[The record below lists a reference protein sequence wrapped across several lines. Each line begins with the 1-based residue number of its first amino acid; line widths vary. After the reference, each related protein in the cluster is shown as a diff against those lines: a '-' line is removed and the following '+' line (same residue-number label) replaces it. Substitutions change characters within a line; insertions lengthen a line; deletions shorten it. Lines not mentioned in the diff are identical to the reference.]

1 MSLKNQWLLN
11 ISMVVFSWLS
21 LCFYGWRNIKRF
33 LPATLLVLCLEAFN
47 VQIGKKRKWWVF
59 YNKPKSYISGEL
71 PFSIG
76 PFFAFSMWV
85 LKWSYG
91 NFKQFLLLNA
101 GFHVFFTFIL
111 ISLMKKL
118 KVIKL
123 VNLNKF
129 QFFLYFFY
137 KAVFLYGFQYMI
149 DNKKNGD
156 SSNTF
161 KKDNIVALPQTT
173 DFTSEL

>member
-11 ISMVVFSWLS
+11 FAMIVFSWLS
-21 LCFYGWRNIKRF
+21 LSFYGWHNIKKF

-47 VQIGKKRKWWVF
+47 VQIGKKRRWWLF
-59 YNKPKSYISGEL
+59 YNKPKSYVTGEL
-71 PFSIG
+71 PFNVG

-101 GFHVFFTFIL
+101 ISHAFFAFIL
-111 ISLMKKL
+111 MSLMKKL

-123 VNLNKF
+123 VRINNV
-129 QFFLYFFY
+129 QFFFYFFY
-137 KAVFLYGFQYMI
+137 KAFFLYRFQYMI
-149 DNKKNGD
+149 ENKK
-156 SSNTF
+156 
-161 KKDNIVALPQTT
+161 K
-173 DFTSEL
+173 FT